1 MQKDDSACKQPV
13 DVLLQIVSQEVTR
26 DVVWLLAGKMI

>member
-26 DVVWLLAGKMI
+26 DVAGCSREK